1 MAPELVGDPL
11 AGHPKYERVRD
22 LNSGAFGAVVLA
34 RNRATG
40 RQVAVKLLPRGEKI
54 GRVREGREGEGDR
67 TAHFHVSTHADPPLL
82 LPTHSLSTSSASS
95 STTPTSATPTSSSS
109 RKRS

>member
-34 RNRATG
+34 RNLATG
-40 RQVAVKLLPRGEKI
+40 RQVAVKLLPRGDKI
-54 GRVREGREGEGDR
+54 GRVSVEWAVCVCFWAVGRPSVLFAVVAVTRDDKLGQSAGGREKR
-67 TAHFHVSTHADPPLL
+67 AHEFG
-82 LPTHSLSTSSASS
+82 
-95 STTPTSATPTSSSS
+95 
-109 RKRS
+109 KRSVPT

>member
-34 RNRATG
+34 RNLATG
-40 RQVAVKLLPRGEKI
+40 RQVAVKLLPRGDKI
-54 GRVREGREGEGDR
+54 GRVSVWRGGVCVFCAVGRLGAVFFVVVVPREDKLQQSEGAGGIRAHEFLANGRFR
-67 TAHFHVSTHADPPLL
+67 P
-82 LPTHSLSTSSASS
+82 
-95 STTPTSATPTSSSS
+95 
-109 RKRS
+109 